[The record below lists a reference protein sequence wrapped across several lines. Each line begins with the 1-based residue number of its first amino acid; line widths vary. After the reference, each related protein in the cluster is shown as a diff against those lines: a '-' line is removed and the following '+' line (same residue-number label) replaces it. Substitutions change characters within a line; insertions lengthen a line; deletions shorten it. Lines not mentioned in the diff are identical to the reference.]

1 MKQNLSPPRLLS
13 ECELRLIEYLLRMC
27 QLPFKL
33 DLPISQTF
41 VAELLDDGGMGSM
54 QFLHECRH
62 KRLYGKPLIEVTPFD
77 TDGRKVFLELS
88 VDEDDYLYE
97 LDSFTTDFKA
107 LKAPLGTTFV
117 FEDIFIYE

>member
-27 QLPFKL
+27 QLSFRL

-41 VAELLDDGGMGSM
+41 VVELLDDGGIGSM

-62 KRLYGKPLIEVTPFD
+62 KRLYGKPLIEVTTFD
-77 TDGRKVFLELS
+77 TDGRKVFLELFS
-88 VDEDDYLYE
+88 
-97 LDSFTTDFKA
+97 
-107 LKAPLGTTFV
+107 
-117 FEDIFIYE
+117 

>member
-1 MKQNLSPPRLLS
+1 M
-13 ECELRLIEYLLRMC
+13 
-27 QLPFKL
+27 
-33 DLPISQTF
+33 
-41 VAELLDDGGMGSM
+41 AERY
-54 QFLHECRH
+54 FWN
-62 KRLYGKPLIEVTPFD
+62 Y
-77 TDGRKVFLELS
+77 S

>member
-13 ECELRLIEYLLRMC
+13 ECELRLIEYLLSMC
-27 QLPFKL
+27 QLPFRL

-41 VAELLDDGGMGSM
+41 VVELLDDGGMRSM

-62 KRLYGKPLIEVTPFD
+62 KRLYGKPLIEVTTFD
-77 TDGRKVFLELS
+77 TDGGKVFLELS
-88 VDEDDYLYE
+88 VDEDDYLYK

-107 LKAPLGTTFV
+107 
-117 FEDIFIYE
+117 